1 VGATEERHPR
11 WICLDVGETLIDESR
26 VWLEWARLL
35 DVPALTFLAAIGATI
50 ARGERNSLAFEM
62 VGRPDWHDSLS
73 AFRAEYGTFRESD
86 LYPDAKPAIA
96 ALGEQGYRIAI
107 VANQPAER
115 SAELRALAVDAE
127 VMAMSDEIGLWKP
140 DPAFFAHALEL
151 MGNPNPED
159 VAYVGDRL
167 DNDVRPSIA
176 SGMRAV
182 WLRRGPWGVIGDGT
196 SAPAETALVVDS
208 LADLVDRSGEL
219 WPLPAVAAHG

>member
-1 VGATEERHPR
+1 VAGTDR

-35 DVPALTFLAAIGATI
+35 DVPALTFLGAIGATI

-62 VGRPDWHDSLS
+62 VGRPDWHDRLPE
-73 AFRAEYGTFRESD
+73 FRATYGAFRESD

-96 ALGEQGYRIAI
+96 ALREHGYRISI

-115 SAELRALAVDAE
+115 TAELRALGIDPEA
-127 VMAMSDEIGLWKP
+127 MAMSDEIGLWKP
-140 DPAFFAHALEL
+140 DPAFFVRALEL
-151 MGNPNPED
+151 MGNPRPAD

-176 SGMRAV
+176 AGMRAV
-182 WLRRGPWGVIGDGT
+182 WLRRGPWGVIGDGGT
-196 SAPAETALVVDS
+196 VPQETALRVDS
-208 LADLVDRSGEL
+208 LSELVDRVAEL
-219 WPLPAVAAHG
+219 WPQPAAAAHG